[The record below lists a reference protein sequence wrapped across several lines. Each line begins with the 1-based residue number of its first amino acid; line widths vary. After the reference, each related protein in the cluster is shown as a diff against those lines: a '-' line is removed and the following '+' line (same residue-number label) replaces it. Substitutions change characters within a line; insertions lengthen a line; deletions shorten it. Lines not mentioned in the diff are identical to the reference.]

1 MDFLAVLMLVKDV
14 GEKCMLAKND
24 LLIENYMYVG
34 ENYCRKVFDR
44 LLKLYSFLKMKK
56 YDH

>member
-1 MDFLAVLMLVKDV
+1 MNFLAVLMLVKDV

-34 ENYCRKVFDR
+34 ENYWRKVFDCS
-44 LLKLYSFLKMKK
+44 LKLYSFPKMKE